1 MNGLFV
7 VIISALILVL
17 AYRFYGAFIGAKVLT
32 VNQYNVT
39 PAFRFEDGHDY
50 VPTNRY
56 VVFGHHFAAIAGAGP
71 LVGPV
76 IAAQFGYLPGALW
89 ILIGGVLAGAV
100 HDCVILFC
108 SMRYDGKSIAEIA
121 KAQISDNVGLTTSFA
136 VLFLNILA
144 MAGMAVVIV
153 NALHDSPWGTFTIG
167 MTIPIAIFIGIYMQF
182 LRPGKIKEGT
192 IIGVVLTLLA
202 VVAGPAVQASP
213 TLAPMFTISATGI
226 SIALIIY
233 GFVAAALPVWL
244 LLAPRDYL
252 STYMKI
258 GTIGALAIGVIVVG
272 PTIQMP
278 AVTQFVNGG
287 GPVITGPVL
296 PFIFITIACGAIS
309 GFHSMIATGTTPKM
323 LMNERSIVPV
333 GYGAM
338 LTESFVAMMALI
350 AATSL
355 IPNDYFAIN
364 STAEHFQALGMQV
377 VDLPQLNAMVGE
389 NVAHR
394 PGGAV
399 SLAVGMAFIFS
410 NIPGLDHL
418 MNYWYHFCIMF
429 EALFIMTIIDAG
441 TRVGRYMLQEL
452 IGRVWTKFGD
462 PHWTPGSVIA
472 SALIS
477 GAWGYILLQNNLSVI
492 WPIFGVSNQL
502 LAIITLA
509 ISSVVICSLGKARY
523 VWVTGLPWAFLTV
536 VIFWADFLNMA
547 SYARTGKM
555 LLLVVSAIMLV
566 LVVIVSIGSL
576 RKCFE
581 LSKTVPRSDA
591 TTATVEAEAFK
602 KLQEL
607 VATDPQAKRFAE
619 LTCKEFRPQQ

>member
-1 MNGLFV
+1 MNGLFL
-7 VIISALILVL
+7 VIISALVLVL
-17 AYRFYGAFIGAKVLT
+17 AYRFYGAFIAAKVLT
-32 VNQYNVT
+32 VNQYKVT

-50 VPTNRY
+50 VPTNKY

-100 HDCVILFC
+100 HDMVILFA
-108 SMRYDGKSIAEIA
+108 SIRYDGKSIAEIA
-121 KAQISDNVGLTTSFA
+121 KAQIGDKVGLATTFA

-153 NALHDSPWGTFTIG
+153 NALHDSPWGTFTIFA
-167 MTIPIAIFIGIYMQF
+167 TIPIAIFIGIYMQY

-192 IIGVVLTLLA
+192 VIGVVLTLLA
-202 VVAGPAVQASP
+202 VFVGPMVAASP
-213 TLAPMFTISATGI
+213 TLAPIFTIGPKGI
-226 SIALIIY
+226 SVALIIY

-258 GTIGALAIGVIVVG
+258 GTIGALALGIIIVG
-272 PTIQMP
+272 PHLHMP
-278 AVTQFVNGG
+278 AVTQFCAGG

-296 PFIFITIACGAIS
+296 PYIFITIACGAVS
-309 GFHSMIATGTTPKM
+309 GFHAMISTGTTPKM
-323 LMNERSIVPV
+323 LMNENQILPV

-338 LTESFVAMMALI
+338 LTESFVGMMALI

-355 IPNDYFAIN
+355 MPADYFAIN
-364 STAEHFQALGMQV
+364 SSAANFGALGMQV
-377 VDLPQLNAMVGE
+377 HDLPRLNEMIGE

-399 SLAVGMAFIFS
+399 SLAVGMAYIFS
-410 NIPGLDHL
+410 NLPGMDAL

-452 IGRVWTKFGD
+452 IGRFSPKFGD
-462 PHWTPGSVIA
+462 PHWLPGGIIA

-477 GAWGYILLQNNLSVI
+477 GAWGYIVLQGNLSTI

-509 ISSVVICSLGKARY
+509 ISSVVICSMGKARY

-536 VIFWADFLNMA
+536 VIFWADFLNMFNI
-547 SYARTGKM
+547 YLPKQEW
-555 LLLVVSAIMLV
+555 LLFSVSAIMLI

-576 RKCFE
+576 KKCME
-581 LSKTVPRSDA
+581 LSKTVPPNY
-591 TTATVEAEAFK
+591 TTQAEEEAEELK
-602 KLQEL
+602 HLKEQEGK
-607 VATDPQAKRFAE
+607 AAQA
-619 LTCKEFRPQQ
+619 

>member
-1 MNGLFV
+1 
-7 VIISALILVL
+7 
-17 AYRFYGAFIGAKVLT
+17 
-32 VNQYNVT
+32 
-39 PAFRFEDGHDY
+39 
-50 VPTNRY
+50 
-56 VVFGHHFAAIAGAGP
+56 
-71 LVGPV
+71 
-76 IAAQFGYLPGALW
+76 
-89 ILIGGVLAGAV
+89 
-100 HDCVILFC
+100 
-108 SMRYDGKSIAEIA
+108 
-121 KAQISDNVGLTTSFA
+121 
-136 VLFLNILA
+136 

>member
-1 MNGLFV
+1 MNGLFL
-7 VIISALILVL
+7 VIISALVFVL
-17 AYRFYGAFIGAKVLT
+17 AYRFYGAFIATKVLA
-32 VNQYNVT
+32 VNQYKVT

-50 VPTNRY
+50 VPTNKY

-89 ILIGGVLAGAV
+89 ILIGGVLAGSV
-100 HDCVILFC
+100 HDMVILFA

-121 KAQISDNVGLTTSFA
+121 KHQMGGSIGLVTSLA

-167 MTIPIAIFIGIYMQF
+167 MTIPIAVFIGIYMHY
-182 LRPGKIKEGT
+182 LRPGKIREGT
-192 IIGVVLTLLA
+192 VIGVVLTLLA
-202 VVAGPAVQASP
+202 VVLGPSVAASP
-213 TLAPMFTISATGI
+213 TLAPLFTISAHGI
-226 SIALIIY
+226 GVSLIIY
-233 GFVAAALPVWL
+233 GFIAAAMPVWL

-258 GTIGALAIGVIVVG
+258 GTIGALALGIIIVM

-278 AVTQFVNGG
+278 AVTQFISGG
-287 GPVITGPVL
+287 GPVITGPVI
-296 PFIFITIACGAIS
+296 PYIFITIACGAIS
-309 GFHSMIATGTTPKM
+309 GFHCMISTGTTPKM
-323 LMNERSIVPV
+323 LMNERSILPV

-338 LTESFVAMMALI
+338 LTECFVGMMALI

-364 STAEHFQALGMQV
+364 STAEHFAALNMPV
-377 VDLPQLNAMVGE
+377 VDLPQLSHMVGE
-389 NVAHR
+389 DVAHR

-410 NIPGLDHL
+410 SIPSLDHL

-429 EALFIMTIIDAG
+429 EALFIMTILDAG

-452 IGRVWTKFGD
+452 IGRVVPKFAD
-462 PHWTPGSVIA
+462 PHWLPGALIA

-477 GAWGYILLQNNLSVI
+477 GAWGYIVLQGNLSTI

-509 ISSVVICSLGKARY
+509 VSSVVICSMGKARY
-523 VWVTGLPWAFLTV
+523 LWVTIIPWVFLTV
-536 VIFWADFLNMA
+536 VIFYADFLNMFEI
-547 SYARTGKM
+547 YLPKGEW
-555 LLLVVSAIMLV
+555 LLFSVSAIMAV
-566 LVVIVSIGSL
+566 FVIIISIASI
-576 RKCFE
+576 RKCIY
-581 LSKTVPRSDA
+581 LAKTVPASYD
-591 TTATVEAEAFK
+591 TTETVEAI
-602 KLQEL
+602 EL
-607 VATDPQAKRFAE
+607 KRLKEMENSDPAAKHFDE
-619 LTCKEFRPQQ
+619 KTVEVH

>member
-1 MNGLFV
+1 MNGLFL
-7 VIISALILVL
+7 VIISALIFVL
-17 AYRFYGAFIGAKVLT
+17 AYRFYGAFVAAKVLT
-32 VNQYNVT
+32 VNQYKVT

-50 VPTNRY
+50 VPTNKY

-89 ILIGGVLAGAV
+89 IILGGVLAGGI
-100 HDCVILFC
+100 HDMVILFA

-121 KAQISDNVGLTTSFA
+121 KSQMGGNIGLVTSLA

-167 MTIPIAIFIGIYMQF
+167 MTIPIAIFIGIYMRY
-182 LRPGKIKEGT
+182 LRPGKIREGT
-192 IIGVVLTLLA
+192 IIGVILTLLA
-202 VVAGPAVQASP
+202 VVLGPAVAASP
-213 TLAPMFTISATGI
+213 TLAPLFTISPQGI
-226 SIALIIY
+226 GIALIIY

-258 GTIGALAIGVIVVG
+258 GTIGALALGIIIVM
-272 PTIQMP
+272 PSIQMP
-278 AVTQFVNGG
+278 AVTQFIGGG

-296 PFIFITIACGAIS
+296 PYIFITIACGAVS
-309 GFHSMIATGTTPKM
+309 GFHCMISTGTTPKM
-323 LMNERSIVPV
+323 LMNERSILPV

-338 LTESFVAMMALI
+338 LTESFVGMMALI

-364 STAEHFQALGMQV
+364 STAEHFAALNMPV
-377 VDLPQLNAMVGE
+377 VDLPQLNSMVGE

-410 NIPGLDHL
+410 SIPGLDHL

-429 EALFIMTIIDAG
+429 EALFIMTILDAG

-452 IGRVWTKFGD
+452 VGRAIPKFAD
-462 PHWTPGSVIA
+462 PHWLPGALIA

-477 GAWGYILLQNNLSVI
+477 GAWGYIVLQGNLSTI

-509 ISSVVICSLGKARY
+509 ISSVVICNMGKARY
-523 VWVTGLPWAFLTV
+523 VWVTAVPWAFLTV
-536 VIFWADFLNMA
+536 VIFWADYLNMFNI
-547 SYARTGKM
+547 YWPKNEM
-555 LLLVVSAIMLV
+555 LLFCVSAIMAV
-566 LVVIVSIGSL
+566 FVIIISVESI
-576 RKCFE
+576 RKC
-581 LSKTVPRSDA
+581 LTLAKTVPANYDTSKE
-591 TTATVEAEAFK
+591 VEAVE
-602 KLQEL
+602 LQCLKEL
-607 VATDPQAKRFAE
+607 ELTDPTAKRFDE
-619 LTCKEFRPQQ
+619 QTVETH